1 MQRSLAAIL
10 MADVAGY
17 TRLMDEVVEPA
28 IAAATGRIVKNTGD
42 GFLACFASLNT
53 AVECAAGIQQT
64 LRSREAAQP
73 PEKQIAFRMGLH
85 VGDIVVEARDVYGAG
100 VNLAARLQELAEPG
114 GLMISASVREQLGNN
129 LKLPI
134 IDLGNVTLKN
144 IAAPARVF
152 RVVTSPGPD
161 AEHPLPASPRAPG
174 RGRRSQEESGNIG
187 RSDRTKPRNCRSSL
201 P

>member
-17 TRLMDEVVEPA
+17 TRLMDEYEAETHPRLMALLDEVVEPA

-64 LRSREAAQP
+64 VRSREAAQP

-100 VNLAARLQELAEPG
+100 VNLAARLQEMGEPG
-114 GLMISASVREQLGNN
+114 SLTISASVREQLGNN
-129 LKLPI
+129 LKLPLI
-134 IDLGNVTLKN
+134 
-144 IAAPARVF
+144 
-152 RVVTSPGPD
+152 
-161 AEHPLPASPRAPG
+161 PLM
-174 RGRRSQEESGNIG
+174 
-187 RSDRTKPRNCRSSL
+187 L
-201 P
+201 LH